1 MDTQWLRRAFSV
13 DEFHRM
19 AEADVFGEEDRLE
32 RLDGKIVRMTPL
44 GSCHAGRVN
53 RLLTAAVGNDSV
65 VSVQNQASLAQ
76 I

>member
-53 RLLTAAVGNDSV
+53 RLNRLLTAAV

-76 I
+76 T